1 MSSALEALDEVKVNK
16 FHWKTVFTAGMG
28 FFTDAYDLFIIGTV
42 TAILTPLWHLSTAQL
57 AVLNSTSLASA
68 ALGALIFGPLMDR
81 LGRRRM
87 YGVEVMVLTLGAI
100 LSALAPNFGWLVFFR
115 AVVGF
120 GVGGDYPTS
129 SVITSE
135 FANRERRGYLV
146 TMVFAMQGLGLL
158 VGPLVA
164 SILLASGIPHDLV
177 WRVMLGLG
185 AIPAAS
191 VIFLRRQM
199 PETPRYLMA
208 VKGDVKAAARVVSEM
223 TGKGDLEAESLTM
236 RTQSLW
242 TRKNLIRL
250 VATAG
255 SWFLI
260 DVAFYGNGV
269 SSQLILKSLLPHAPL
284 TTTVL
289 VTALL
294 FLVAALPGYFVAAR
308 FMDRLGR
315 KTIQATGFLVMMAAY
330 AVIFLV
336 PRVVAMPAAFLLVYA
351 LSYFFVEFGPNT
363 TTFLVPAEVFPTN
376 LRGTGHGISAAAG
389 KVGAFVGAFFLPLVL
404 KASGLE
410 NTMGLLALVS
420 LMGAALTWLW
430 LPEMR
435 QVSLETTEEL
445 VDGAQSNPSLTGT
458 RIS

>member
-1 MSSALEALDEVKVNK
+1 MSTALQALDEAGVGK
-16 FHWKTVFTAGMG
+16 FHWRTVFTAGMG

-57 AVLNSTSLASA
+57 ALLNSTSLASA

-87 YGVEVMVLTLGAI
+87 YGLEVLVLTVGAI
-100 LSALAPNFGWLVFFR
+100 LSALAPSFGWLVAFR
-115 AVVGF
+115 AVVGL

-135 FANRERRGYLV
+135 FANRQNRGYLV

-158 VGPLVA
+158 IGPVVA
-164 SILLASGIPHDLV
+164 AALLWSGLPHDLV
-177 WRVMLGLG
+177 WRLMLGLG
-185 AIPAAS
+185 AVPAAS
-191 VIFLRRQM
+191 VIFLRRRM
-199 PETPRYLMA
+199 PETPRYLLA
-208 VKGDVKAAARVVSEM
+208 VKGDSKAAAEVVAE
-223 TGKGDLEAESLTM
+223 TLGGQAVAEEAWRPRS
-236 RTQSLW
+236 QSLW
-242 TRKNLIRL
+242 TPKLLRRL

-269 SSQLILKSLLPHAPL
+269 SSQLILHWLLPKAAL

-308 FMDRLGR
+308 LMDRLGR

-330 AVIFLV
+330 GVIFLV
-336 PRVVAMPAAFLLVYA
+336 PAVVAVPVAFLVLYA
-351 LSYFFVEFGPNT
+351 ISYFFVEFGPNT

-404 KASGLE
+404 KATGLGP
-410 NTMGLLALVS
+410 TMGLLAGVS
-420 LMGAALTWLW
+420 LLGALLTLLW

-435 QVSLETTEEL
+435 QRSLEWTEEGL
-445 VDGAQSNPSLTGT
+445 ESPDAGPSLTGS